1 VVNLVNEIMNGW
13 GDGMLENQR
22 NPVNGAGKEN
32 NVNGIYN
39 TVLKNLNFID
49 ESGKINLV
57 QPERFRFFDLVN
69 IRVRDGDLTFQ
80 SMNASHT
87 VLVIE
92 NFSTKLLDG
101 YYLIDYDNINKSL
114 ILKNWPI
121 NKSSPKDF
129 WKNSILPSIDYS
141 SEALHIYLESNNLKD
156 FIKIVKKVKKK
167 GYEYIYFEQ
176 AENKVNVYYFTGHK
190 SDQDGDEGKVVRQFS
205 SVEIKSSGKK
215 IIKMHTQADLI
226 YEALEQMFGEHELRY
241 PKGEHVLLI
250 DVKTDK
256 PLKLMTRRI
265 GEDHSRIEVIGFVA
279 PIVDYS
285 IPENRV

>member
-1 VVNLVNEIMNGW
+1 
-13 GDGMLENQR
+13 MLENQNR
-22 NPVNGAGKEN
+22 NLVNGVGKEN
-32 NVNGIYN
+32 SINGMHN

-49 ESGKINLV
+49 ENGKINLV

-80 SMNASHT
+80 SMNASNT

-92 NFSTKLLDG
+92 NFSTILHDG

-114 ILKNWPI
+114 TLENWPI
-121 NKSSPKDF
+121 NKCKPKDF

-141 SEALHIYLESNNLKD
+141 SEAVHIYLGGKNLKD
-156 FIKIVKKVKKK
+156 FIKIVKEVKKK

-176 AENKVNVYYFTGHK
+176 TDNKVDVYYFTGHK
-190 SDQDGDEGKVVRQFS
+190 SDQDGNEGKVVRQFS
-205 SVEIKSSGKK
+205 AVEIKSSDKK

-226 YEALEQMFGEHELRY
+226 YEVLEQMFGEHELRY

>member
-1 VVNLVNEIMNGW
+1 MKGW
-13 GDGMLENQR
+13 GDGMLENQDR
-22 NPVNGAGKEN
+22 NLVNGAGKEN
-32 NVNGIYN
+32 NIINGMYN

-87 VLVIE
+87 VLVIG
-92 NFSTKLLDG
+92 NFSTNLPDG
-101 YYLIDYDNINKSL
+101 YYLIDYDNISKSL

-121 NKSSPKDF
+121 NKGKPKDF
-129 WKNSILPSIDYS
+129 WKNSILPSIDYT
-141 SEALHIYLESNNLKD
+141 SEAIRIYLEGKNLKD
-156 FIKIVKKVKKK
+156 FIKIVKEVKKK

-176 AENKVNVYYFTGHK
+176 ETSGNKVNIYYFTGHK
-190 SDQDGDEGKVVRQFS
+190 SDTDRNDGKVVRQFS
-205 SVEIKSSGKK
+205 AVEIKSNGKK

-226 YEALEQMFGEHELRY
+226 YEALEQMFGKHELRY

-250 DVKTDK
+250 DVKNDK

-265 GEDHSRIEVIGFVA
+265 GEGHLKIEVTGFVA

-285 IPENRV
+285 ISENRV